1 VLRKLSWPH
10 VLRRR
15 LLSIDRDQRDTT
27 LDVDPFIG
35 AALCEAIA
43 LVSRTSLRVARE
55 AAMAV
60 DPYWLDIESPEQLW
74 LLFDNE

>member
-1 VLRKLSWPH
+1 MLRKLSYPH
-10 VLRRR
+10 ILRLR
-15 LLSIDRDQRDTT
+15 LLSIDRDQRDAMT
-27 LDVDPFIG
+27 DVDPFIG
-35 AALCEAIA
+35 AALCEAVA

-60 DPYWLDIESPEQLW
+60 DPYWLDVESPEQLW